1 MKTDA
6 YTSVTDA
13 RSTVKESY
21 VLLDVRVAPPQ
32 FVTVSGEGTP
42 HEHYAER
49 FASEKEA
56 KKVKRAFER
65 VPFNKEKYVVARMT
79 EVHTYALTWEE
90 PKP

>member
-1 MKTDA
+1 MKTDVRA
-6 YTSVTDA
+6 SVQ
-13 RSTVKESY
+13 ESY
-21 VLLDVRVAPPQ
+21 VLLDGSVTPPQ
-32 FVTVSGEGTP
+32 FVTVSGGGTP
-42 HEHYAER
+42 HAHLAER

-79 EVHTYALTWEE
+79 EVHTYALAWTE